1 VSIVTHASPS
11 INDADL
17 VRGLRARDDN
27 AAADLVRV
35 YGPRIHQLAQRYLKS
50 REDAE
55 EVAQDVLFKAVDR
68 IGDFRGD
75 AALSSW
81 LYRITFNTAMTRLRQ
96 RRVARTAVIDDPTGS
111 GNELATAGEIPDW
124 SAMADEA
131 IMRQQMRDRLTAALQ
146 RLPAIYRAPVILR
159 DVNGLTTEEASS
171 VLRLNG
177 QTLKSRLHR
186 GRLMLR
192 RELADFAGG
201 LTIHR
206 AESFAGA

>member
-1 VSIVTHASPS
+1 MITVAHRASS
-11 INDADL
+11 LTDTDL
-17 VRGLRARDDN
+17 IHRLRAGDDT
-27 AAADLVRV
+27 AAADLVAA
-35 YGPRIHQLAQRYLKS
+35 YGSRILQLALRYVKT

-55 EVAQDVLFKAVDR
+55 EVTQDVLFKAVEK

-81 LYRITFNTAMTRLRQ
+81 LYRITFNTAMSRLRQ
-96 RRVARTAVIDDPTGS
+96 LRASHGPLRGDAEDAAERTA
-111 GNELATAGEIPDW
+111 EEIADW
-124 SAMADEA
+124 SSMADEVVLR
-131 IMRQQMRDRLTAALQ
+131 RQMQHRLRRGLQ

-171 VLRLNG
+171 LLRLNG

-186 GRLMLR
+186 GRLLLR

-201 LTIHR
+201 LAIHR
-206 AESFAGA
+206 TESLAGA

>member
-1 VSIVTHASPS
+1 MAHAALPT
-11 INDADL
+11 DAEL
-17 VRGLRARDDN
+17 IRRLRDREEG
-27 AAADLVRV
+27 AAADLVRI
-35 YGPRIHQLAQRYLKS
+35 YGARIHQLAMRYVRT

-55 EVAQDVLFKAVDR
+55 EVAQDVLFKAVVR
-68 IGDFRGD
+68 IADFRGD

-96 RRVARTAVIDDPTGS
+96 MRAAKIPKIEEPAGAPGASSTAD
-111 GNELATAGEIPDW
+111 EIADW
-124 SAMADEA
+124 SGMADEA
-131 IMRQQMRDRLTAALQ
+131 IMRQQLRHRLAEALQ

-159 DVNGLTTEEASS
+159 DVNGLTTEEASC

-186 GRLMLR
+186 GRLLLR

-201 LTIHR
+201 LSIHR
-206 AESFAGA
+206 TASFAGA